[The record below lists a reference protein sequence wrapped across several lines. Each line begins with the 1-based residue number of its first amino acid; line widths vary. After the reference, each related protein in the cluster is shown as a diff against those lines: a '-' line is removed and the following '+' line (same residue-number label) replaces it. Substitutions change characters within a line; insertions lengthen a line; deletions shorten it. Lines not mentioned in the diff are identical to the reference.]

1 MKKLL
6 LISLCFP
13 LLFNSCKKEDQTT
26 NNSSLSLENTVW
38 EMTKIEMWSNTYLDT
53 SWDFPEDVMNDVTNP
68 DWGYDILEWI
78 FLDNILI
85 FHSIYSD
92 QEIIVPTDFY
102 DTVLYTY
109 QNNIISTELQ
119 GFSLSG
125 VNYIEDFFQ
134 ESNSTKIIEYNSNSL
149 KLEIN
154 PNYFIVLEKTIL
166 EKKID

>member
-6 LISLCFP
+6 LILLCLP

-38 EMTKIEMWSNTYLDT
+38 EMTKIEITYLDT
-53 SWDFPEDVMNDVTNP
+53 SYDFPEDVMNDVTNP
-68 DWGYDILEWI
+68 DGGYDILEWI

-92 QEIIVPTDFY
+92 EEIIVPTDFY
-102 DTVLYTY
+102 DTVFYTY
-109 QNNIISTELQ
+109 QNNIISTEIQ

-149 KLEIN
+149 KLEVS
-154 PNYFIVLEKTIL
+154 PNYFVILEETIL
-166 EKKID
+166 E